1 MLLSKSESTERTLTL
16 KANKPRKNVHPA
28 LRIFG
33 ISRDIICILAA
44 LIILATVCC
53 FAFGYKPA
61 VVLSGSMEPTIETGS
76 IALIDTKDK
85 TDIKKGDIIA
95 FTVDNTFITHRV
107 TRIDDEGIH
116 TKDDGNETADL
127 WVIKE
132 KNITGK
138 TVFWIP
144 KAGYIASWLTSK
156 QGMIIVIGLCAALII
171 ASFLDFSPKDEE
183 EKKKKKKAAKSS
195 ANETSKPA
203 SSTNET
209 NKEQVSHAEKK
220 AGEAKK
226 PPANET
232 EDAVSHVKEANPSAD
247 EKKPAKAPDEDEA
260 RRVRRDAEG
269 KLYIGKTY
277 IPETKEEFQRLE
289 KSRQAEVLSLLRAIK
304 EKS

>member
-116 TKDDGNETADL
+116 TKGDGNETADL

-156 QGMIIVIGLCAALII
+156 QGMIIVIGLCAARII

-195 ANETSKPA
+195 A
-203 SSTNET
+203 NET

>member
-1 MLLSKSESTERTLTL
+1 M
-16 KANKPRKNVHPA
+16 HPA

-107 TRIDDEGIH
+107 TKIDDEGIH
-116 TKDDGNETADL
+116 TKGDGNETADL
-127 WVIKE
+127 WVLKE

-183 EKKKKKKAAKSS
+183 KKKKKKKAAKSS

-203 SSTNET
+203 SSTSETVMQDNPPAASTNEM
-209 NKEQVSHAEKK
+209 NKEQVSHVEKST
-220 AGEAKK
+220 GEAKK

-232 EDAVSHVKEANPSAD
+232 EDAVSHVETGSKVPSD
-247 EKKPAKAPDEDEA
+247 EEKPAKTPDEDDA

-277 IPETKEEFQRLE
+277 IPETKEEFKRLE